1 MIPGYPLLRLI
12 SVVVPSHTRPDWL
25 KEWKAELYYS
35 WGLDGPRKRS
45 RASAYLRCFGA
56 LEDAFWLRIRRRDR
70 GMLLQDIRYAIRS
83 FAKSPGFTFVVLL
96 TLALGIGANTA
107 IFTMVDAVLLRPLPV
122 HEPAELADIYTSCR
136 RGFPYCTSSYPDF
149 LDYRERNTTFVDMAA
164 FAGR

>member
-12 SVVVPSHTRPDWL
+12 SLVVPSHTRPDWL

-83 FAKSPGFTFVVLL
+83 FAKSPGVLL
-96 TLALGIGANTA
+96 YLINNTVTLAPYTAGNELLWGGLLCTDRCFCKSLLG
-107 IFTMVDAVLLRPLPV
+107 PV
-122 HEPAELADIYTSCR
+122 
-136 RGFPYCTSSYPDF
+136 
-149 LDYRERNTTFVDMAA
+149 
-164 FAGR
+164 